1 VKNVMER
8 SEISRMTEIDYVAI
22 EGAIGAGKT
31 SLANILAEKME
42 ARLILEET
50 EENPFLS
57 DFYKDKERYA
67 FQTQIFFLLSRYRQQ
82 QDLFAPDLFQKK
94 VVSDYLFDKDRI
106 FASVTLKPN
115 EFYLYER
122 LLSILEKD
130 IPKPDL
136 VIYLQANAEVL
147 LNRIK
152 ERERP
157 YEKNI
162 NLEYI
167 QILNEAYNYYFFHYT
182 KTPLLVV
189 NTDRIDFVHNKTD
202 LDDLLEQLK
211 KPQVGTK
218 YYVPLEIPSKGEMSE
233 Q

>member
-1 VKNVMER
+1 
-8 SEISRMTEIDYVAI
+8 MTEIDYIAI

-94 VVSDYLFDKDRI
+94 VVSDYLFDKDQI
-106 FASVTLKPN
+106 FASVTLNPN

-130 IPKPDL
+130 VPKPDL

-167 QILNEAYNYYFFHYT
+167 QTLNEAYNYYFFHYT

-189 NTDRIDFVHNKTD
+189 NTDRIDFVHNKED

-211 KPQVGTK
+211 KPHLGTK
-218 YYVPLEIPSKGEMSE
+218 YYVPLEIPPKAGGMGEK
-233 Q
+233 

>member
-1 VKNVMER
+1 MEG
-8 SEISRMTEIDYVAI
+8 SEIRRMIEIDYIAI
-22 EGAIGAGKT
+22 EGSIGAGKT

-106 FASVTLKPN
+106 FASVTLNPN

-122 LLSILEKD
+122 LVSILEKD
-130 IPKPDL
+130 VPKPDL

-147 LNRIK
+147 LSRIK

-167 QILNEAYNYYFFHYT
+167 QTLNEAYNYYFFHYT

-189 NTDRIDFVHNKTD
+189 NTDRIDFVHNKAD
-202 LDDLLEQLK
+202 LDDLLKQLK
-211 KPQVGTK
+211 KPHVGTK
-218 YYVPLEIPSKGEMSE
+218 YYVPLEIPRLGGGIGEK
-233 Q
+233 

>member
-1 VKNVMER
+1 MA
-8 SEISRMTEIDYVAI
+8 EIDYIVV

-31 SLANILAEKME
+31 SLAKILAEKMD

-57 DFYKDKERYA
+57 DFYKDRERYA

-82 QDLFAPDLFQKK
+82 RELFTPDLFQKK
-94 VVSDYLFDKDRI
+94 VVSDYFFAKDRI
-106 FASVTLKPN
+106 FASVTLSQN

-136 VIYLQANAEVL
+136 VIYLQTTAEVL
-147 LNRIK
+147 LKRIK
-152 ERERP
+152 ERDRP
-157 YEKNI
+157 YEKSV

-167 QILNEAYNYYFFHYT
+167 QTLNEAYNYYFFHYT

-189 NTDRIDFVHNKTD
+189 NTDRIDFVHNEAD
-202 LDDLLEQLK
+202 LEDLLKQLK
-211 KPQVGTK
+211 KPHVGTK
-218 YYVPLEIPSKGEMSE
+218 YYVPLEIPPPKAEGKGEK
-233 Q
+233 

>member
-1 VKNVMER
+1 MA
-8 SEISRMTEIDYVAI
+8 EIDYIAI

-31 SLANILAEKME
+31 SLAKILAEKME
-42 ARLILEET
+42 AGLILEET

-82 QDLFAPDLFQKK
+82 QELSAPDLFQKK
-94 VVSDYLFDKDRI
+94 VVSDYFFDKDRI
-106 FASVTLKPN
+106 FASVTLSQN

-122 LLSILEKD
+122 LLSILERD

-147 LNRIK
+147 LKRIK

-167 QILNEAYNYYFFHYT
+167 QTLSEAYNYYFFHYS

-189 NTDRIDFVHNKTD
+189 NTDRIDFVHNKAD

-218 YYVPLEIPSKGEMSE
+218 YYVPLQLPPKAGMGEK
-233 Q
+233 

>member
-1 VKNVMER
+1 
-8 SEISRMTEIDYVAI
+8 MTEADYIAI

-31 SLANILAEKME
+31 SLAKILAERME

-82 QDLFAPDLFQKK
+82 QDLFATDLFQKK
-94 VVSDYLFDKDRI
+94 VISDYFFDKDRI
-106 FASVTLKPN
+106 FASVTLSPN

-136 VIYLQANAEVL
+136 VIYLQANPEIL
-147 LNRIK
+147 LKRIK
-152 ERERP
+152 ERDRP

-162 NLEYI
+162 DSEYI
-167 QILNEAYNYYFFHYT
+167 QTLNEAYNYYFFHYT

-189 NTDRIDFVHNKTD
+189 NTDKIDFVHNEAD
-202 LDDLLEQLK
+202 LDDLLQQLK
-211 KPQVGTK
+211 KSHMGTK
-218 YYVPLEIPSKGEMSE
+218 YYVPLQIPPKAGMGEK
-233 Q
+233 

>member
-1 VKNVMER
+1 MA
-8 SEISRMTEIDYVAI
+8 EIDYIAV

-31 SLANILAEKME
+31 SLAKILAEKME

-57 DFYKDKERYA
+57 DFYKNKERYA

-82 QDLFAPDLFQKK
+82 ADLFATDLFQKK
-94 VVSDYLFDKDRI
+94 MVSDYLFDKDRI
-106 FASVTLKPN
+106 FASVTLSAN

-122 LLSILEKD
+122 LLSILERD

-136 VIYLQANAEVL
+136 VIYLQANPEIL
-147 LNRIK
+147 LKRIK

-162 NLEYI
+162 DLGYI
-167 QILNEAYNYYFFHYT
+167 QNLNEAYNYYFFHYT
-182 KTPLLVV
+182 KTSLLVV
-189 NTDRIDFVHNKTD
+189 NTDRIDFVHNKAD
-202 LDDLLEQLK
+202 LDDLLEQLR
-211 KPQVGTK
+211 KPHLGTK
-218 YYVPLEIPSKGEMSE
+218 YYVPMEIPPQAGMGEK
-233 Q
+233 

>member
-1 VKNVMER
+1 MP
-8 SEISRMTEIDYVAI
+8 EIDYIAI

-31 SLANILAEKME
+31 SLAKILAEKME

-82 QDLFAPDLFQKK
+82 MDLFATDLFQKK
-94 VVSDYLFDKDRI
+94 VISDYFFDKDRI
-106 FASVTLKPN
+106 FASVTLGPD

-136 VIYLQANAEVL
+136 VIYLQANPEVL
-147 LNRIK
+147 LKRIK
-152 ERERP
+152 NRGRA
-157 YEKNI
+157 YEKDI
-162 NLEYI
+162 DSEYI
-167 QILNEAYNYYFFHYT
+167 KTLNEAYNYYFFHYT
-182 KTPLLVV
+182 RTPLLVV
-189 NTDRIDFVHNKTD
+189 NTDRIDFVYNKAD
-202 LDDLLEQLK
+202 LDDLLHQLK
-211 KPQVGTK
+211 KPHLGTK
-218 YYVPLEIPSKGEMSE
+218 YYVPMGEK
-233 Q
+233 

>member
-1 VKNVMER
+1 MA
-8 SEISRMTEIDYVAI
+8 EIDYIAI

-31 SLANILAEKME
+31 SLALILAEKME
-42 ARLILEET
+42 ARLVLEET

-82 QDLFAPDLFQKK
+82 QELCAPDLFQKK
-94 VVSDYLFDKDRI
+94 VVTDYFFDKDRI
-106 FASVTLKPN
+106 FASVTLSPN

-122 LLSILEKD
+122 LLLILEKD

-136 VIYLQANAEVL
+136 VIYLQANAEIL
-147 LNRIK
+147 LKRIK

-167 QILNEAYNYYFFHYT
+167 KVLNEAYNYYFFHYT

-189 NTDRIDFVHNKTD
+189 NTDRIDFVHNKAD

-211 KPQVGTK
+211 KPHLGTK
-218 YYVPLEIPSKGEMSE
+218 YYVPLEIPPKAGLEIPRLGEGMGE
-233 Q
+233 K

>member
-1 VKNVMER
+1 MA
-8 SEISRMTEIDYVAI
+8 EIDYIAI

-31 SLANILAEKME
+31 SLAKIMAEKME

-82 QDLFAPDLFQKK
+82 QDLFATDLFQKK
-94 VVSDYLFDKDRI
+94 VVSDYFFDKDRI
-106 FASVTLKPN
+106 FASVTLSQK

-130 IPKPDL
+130 VPKPDL
-136 VIYLQANAEVL
+136 VIYLQANPEVL
-147 LNRIK
+147 LKRIR

-167 QILNEAYNYYFFHYT
+167 QTLNEAYNYYFFHYS

-189 NTDRIDFVHNKTD
+189 NTDRIDFVHNKAD

-211 KPQVGTK
+211 KPHVGTK
-218 YYVPLEIPSKGEMSE
+218 YYVPLEIPRLGGGMGEK
-233 Q
+233 

>member
-1 VKNVMER
+1 MA
-8 SEISRMTEIDYVAI
+8 EIDYIAI

-31 SLANILAEKME
+31 SLAKSLAEKME

-57 DFYKDKERYA
+57 DFYKNKERFA

-82 QDLFAPDLFQKK
+82 QDLFTTDLFQKK
-94 VVSDYLFDKDRI
+94 LISDYFFDKDRI
-106 FASVTLKPN
+106 FASVTLSAN

-122 LLSILEKD
+122 LVSILEKD

-136 VIYLQANAEVL
+136 LIYLQANPEIL
-147 LNRIK
+147 LKRIK

-162 NLEYI
+162 DLEYVRT
-167 QILNEAYNYYFFHYT
+167 LNEAYNYYFFHYT

-189 NTDRIDFVHNKTD
+189 NTDRIDFVHNKAD

-211 KPQVGTK
+211 KPHLGTK
-218 YYVPLEIPSKGEMSE
+218 YYVPMGEK
-233 Q
+233 

>member
-1 VKNVMER
+1 M
-8 SEISRMTEIDYVAI
+8 IEIDYIAI
-22 EGAIGAGKT
+22 EGSIGAGKT

-106 FASVTLKPN
+106 FASVTLNPN

-122 LLSILEKD
+122 LVSILEKD
-130 IPKPDL
+130 VPRPDL

-147 LNRIK
+147 LSRIK

-167 QILNEAYNYYFFHYT
+167 QTLNEAYNYYFFHYT

-189 NTDRIDFVHNKTD
+189 NTDRIDFVHNKAD
-202 LDDLLEQLK
+202 LDDLLKQLK
-211 KPQVGTK
+211 KPHVGTK
-218 YYVPLEIPSKGEMSE
+218 YYVPLEIPRLGGGIGEK
-233 Q
+233 

>member
-1 VKNVMER
+1 MDCGRGKVNIMA
-8 SEISRMTEIDYVAI
+8 EIDYIAI

-31 SLANILAEKME
+31 ALANILAEKME

-50 EENPFLS
+50 EENPFLA

-82 QDLFAPDLFQKK
+82 QELFAPDLFQKK
-94 VVSDYLFDKDRI
+94 MVSDYFFDKDRI
-106 FASVTLKPN
+106 FASVTLSQE

-130 IPKPDL
+130 IPRPDL

-147 LNRIK
+147 LKRINQ
-152 ERERP
+152 RERP

-167 QILNEAYNYYFFHYT
+167 QTLNEAYNYYFFHYT

-189 NTDRIDFVHNKTD
+189 NTDRIDFVRNKAD

-211 KPQVGTK
+211 KPHVGTK
-218 YYVPLEIPSKGEMSE
+218 YYVPLEIPCLGGGRGEK
-233 Q
+233 